1 MEKSTFVI
9 DVDGTLC
16 VSQLSTSTGS
26 FDYANAQPISQVI
39 ERLRYLY
46 DSGHTI
52 ILHSARGM
60 RTHKGDLSLIEK
72 HIRPVMV
79 KWLETHQV
87 PYHSLVLGKP
97 WGPNVYYVDDRCLS
111 PFEFTY
117 GRGYDEIL
125 ITNNLTL

>member
-16 VSQLSTSTGS
+16 VSQQSSLTGL
-26 FDYANAQPISQVI
+26 FDYANAQPIAQVI
-39 ERLRYLY
+39 KRLRDLYLN
-46 DSGHTI
+46 GHTI

-60 RTHKGDLSLIEK
+60 RTYKNNLPQIEE
-72 HIRPVMV
+72 HVRPVMV
-79 KWLETHQV
+79 KWLKTHQV

-117 GRGYDEIL
+117 GRGYNEIL
-125 ITNNLTL
+125 VTNNLTL